1 MLYEQEMDLAEGLQQ
16 AMLPRTIPSV
26 PGCDVAV
33 RYRAASIGG
42 ALGRDIGGDWY
53 DLIPLPGGRVGAV
66 IGDVQGHDTHAAAVM
81 GQLRIVLRAY
91 AAEGHPPA
99 TVMARASVFLH
110 ELDTDRF
117 ATCLYAEA
125 DLATGVVQVVRAGHI
140 DPLVRY
146 GDGSCRRAPVEG
158 GLPLGLSAEF
168 GRLAYPVSTVELD
181 PGNTLL
187 LCTDGLVE
195 QPGADLDEGI
205 EVLTALV
212 ASGPQDVRDLA
223 DRLIDVA
230 EERRGDDDVALLLL
244 RRHGTGAPRTFGRL
258 QQHVSPG
265 DPEALTEA
273 RHMIRAAVRTW
284 GPRARATRSNWSP
297 TNWSPTP

>member
-1 MLYEQEMDLAEGLQQ
+1 M
-16 AMLPRTIPSV
+16 
-26 PGCDVAV
+26 
-33 RYRAASIGG
+33 
-42 ALGRDIGGDWY
+42 
-53 DLIPLPGGRVGAV
+53 
-66 IGDVQGHDTHAAAVM
+66 
-81 GQLRIVLRAY
+81 
-91 AAEGHPPA
+91 
-99 TVMARASVFLH
+99 
-110 ELDTDRF
+110 
-117 ATCLYAEA
+117 
-125 DLATGVVQVVRAGHI
+125 
-140 DPLVRY
+140 
-146 GDGSCRRAPVEG
+146 EG

-244 RRHGTGAPRTFGRL
+244 RRHTVGAPRTFGRL
-258 QQHVSPG
+258 QQHVPPG

-273 RHMIRAAVRTW
+273 RHMIRAAVRAW
-284 GPRARATRSNWSP
+284 GASRQSDEIELVADELVTNALMHTEGSAIVTLRLLTGTDRRLRVEVEDSSSALPRRREAGDDGVSGRGLLLVETLADVWGVEARGGGKCVWSEFLVSRP
-297 TNWSPTP
+297 AG